1 MERKLTE
8 CSALILLF
16 IPLFVALISVIIKF
30 NVVDF
35 VYLVLV
41 GVIFLKYYIK
51 TRKQKS

>member
-1 MERKLTE
+1 MARILKE

-16 IPLFVALISVIIKF
+16 IPVFVAIASIIIKF

-41 GVIFLKYYIK
+41 GVIFLKYFIK
-51 TRKQKS
+51 TRKQK